1 MCPLCLTTAALVLVG
16 SGAAGGLGA
25 CLLRRSARGQ
35 RRETPNDTMEKQT

>member
-1 MCPLCLTTAALVLVG
+1 MCPLCLTAAALVLAG

-35 RRETPNDTMEKQT
+35 RRATQNDTKEKQT